1 MVVGAIFDRRRVM
14 VKLPALVLL
23 SALASST
30 VATATPGPLPFIA
43 DDFAAA
49 RARARNARVPLF
61 VEVGAPW

>member
-1 MVVGAIFDRRRVM
+1 M

-30 VATATPGPLPFIA
+30 VATAAPGPLPFIA

-49 RARARNARVPLF
+49 RAKAGKGKVPLF